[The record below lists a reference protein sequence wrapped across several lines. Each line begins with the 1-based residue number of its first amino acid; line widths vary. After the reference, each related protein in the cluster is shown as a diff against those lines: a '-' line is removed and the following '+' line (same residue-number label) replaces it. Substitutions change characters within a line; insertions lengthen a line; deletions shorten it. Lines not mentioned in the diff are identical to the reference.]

1 MNRFNNKKL
10 IRSSLLTFGLLFI
23 ASITIANINEL
34 SKILTEIKL
43 IYFILSIF
51 MSLTGSF
58 LTSLIMRELFL
69 KYEISIDCI
78 LCHKIFFYSQI
89 TKYIPGKIWSIY
101 YQKTLF
107 DIKSNIKNGS
117 YSAIIF
123 TNIELSISVVNIVT
137 FISLFLIVSTYSK
150 TLSFFIFTLGIAS
163 NAIIINH
170 CYIYKYT
177 KKIFSL
183 SKKLNNLHMCD
194 CNLQN
199 KYLITFFY
207 FISFSIIY
215 FFSNYIM
222 MLSAFN
228 FSINENILYIS
239 YMSIS
244 WVVGVISFVIP
255 GGFGIKELTFIS
267 LSNFLSTDVPVES
280 LISIAI
286 IHRFWIIIQELIGA
300 SLISIYSKISFYLK
314 NK

>member
-10 IRSSLLTFGLLFI
+10 IRSSLFTFGLLFI
-23 ASITIANINEL
+23 AIISIANINEL
-34 SKILTEIKL
+34 SKILTEINL

-51 MSLTGSF
+51 ISILGSF
-58 LTSLIMRELFL
+58 LTSLMMRELFL

-78 LCHKIFFYSQI
+78 SCHKIFFYSQI
-89 TKYIPGKIWSIY
+89 AKYIPGKIWSIY

-107 DIKSNIKNGS
+107 DIKSNIKNCA
-117 YSAIIF
+117 YSAIIL
-123 TNIELSISVVNIVT
+123 TNIELSISVLNIVT
-137 FISLFLIVSTYSK
+137 SIALLLISSTHSKTISLF
-150 TLSFFIFTLGIAS
+150 IFTFGIVS
-163 NAIIINH
+163 NAIIINN

-183 SKKLNNLHMCD
+183 SNKLNNLHMCD

-199 KYLITFFY
+199 KYSTTFFY
-207 FISFSIIY
+207 FISFSILY

-222 MLSAFN
+222 MLSVFN
-228 FSINENILYIS
+228 FSTNENILYIS

-244 WVVGVISFVIP
+244 WVAGVISFVIP
-255 GGFGIKELTFIS
+255 GGFGIKEFTFIS
-267 LSNFLSTDVPVES
+267 LSNFLSTDVPIDS

-300 SLISIYSKISFYLK
+300 SLIFIYSKISFCLK